1 MDNQRSK
8 RQRLNPDSGGGE
20 TIICP
25 KVFIIT
31 MFGLEA
37 DVWRKNPTSWL
48 DLTARHVP
56 LPGLSPKYPDIFCT
70 LSGEVCQIV
79 TAEGLINASLT
90 ISALVS
96 SPLFDLTHTYFI
108 ISGISGVNPRYGSLG
123 TVALAKYAIQVDMQ
137 YEFDAREIPA
147 SWPTGYVALGASA
160 PGQYPAHL
168 YGTEV
173 FVLNEQLRDIAQG
186 FAQRAVL
193 LDAPSAAA
201 YRRRYCTAW
210 QRLYSA
216 SEDIQFTAALLPPSV
231 ISGDVASANVFFHG
245 PLLSRAVEQYCQL
258 MTRGRATYC
267 MTAQEDN
274 GTLAALARAAA
285 VGTVDFARVVILR
298 SGSNFDQPP
307 PGGDFPLMPLHT
319 THGGLEIAL
328 DNVYLAAL
336 EVVKGI
342 LDGWDDRFLAG
353 IAPESSL
360 GDDLARHGNAP
371 R

>member
-1 MDNQRSK
+1 MNDPGAEAQSSPKGER
-8 RQRLNPDSGGGE
+8 GE
-20 TIICP
+20 TILRP

-37 DVWRKNPTSWL
+37 EVWRKNVSWL
-48 DLTARHVP
+48 DLTARRIR

-70 LSGEVCQIV
+70 QNGEVCHIT
-79 TAEGLINASLT
+79 TAEGLINASLA
-90 ISALVS
+90 ISALIA
-96 SPLFDLTHTYFI
+96 SPIFDLIHTYFV
-108 ISGISGVNPRYGSLG
+108 ISGISGVNPRFGSLG
-123 TVALAKYAIQVDMQ
+123 TVALAKYAVQVDMQ

-147 SWPTGYVALGASA
+147 AWPTGYVALGASA

-173 FVLNEQLRDIAQG
+173 FVLNDQLREVAQG
-186 FAQRAVL
+186 FAEKAVL

-201 YRRRYCTAW
+201 YRR
-210 QRLYSA
+210 LY
-216 SEDIQFTAALLPPSV
+216 AAAPENTFNAATLPPSV

-245 PLLSRAVEQYCQL
+245 PLLSRAIEQYCHL
-258 MTRGRATYC
+258 MTQGQAVYC

-285 VGTVDFARVVILR
+285 VGAVDFARVVILR
-298 SGSNFDQPP
+298 GGCNFDQPP

-328 DNVYLAAL
+328 ENVYLAAL
-336 EVVKGI
+336 EVVKGV
-342 LDGWDDRFLAG
+342 LNGWNERFLGG
-353 IAPESSL
+353 IAPNHYI
-360 GDDLARHGNAP
+360 GDDLGQL
-371 R
+371 